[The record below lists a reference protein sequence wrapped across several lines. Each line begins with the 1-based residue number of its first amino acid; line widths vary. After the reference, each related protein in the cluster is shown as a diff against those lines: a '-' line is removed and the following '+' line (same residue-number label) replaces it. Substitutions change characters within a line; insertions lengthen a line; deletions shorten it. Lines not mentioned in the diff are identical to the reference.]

1 MQSWTVG
8 SIEITRVEDP
18 GFELVLPQDE
28 ATVTA
33 LRRSPWLRPAFVDH
47 DWSLRVG
54 SSATVIRSR
63 GTIVLVDPFLAFG
76 DDESTAPRLSAL
88 RDAGVDAG
96 DVDIVVN
103 THVDGLGSNLLRS
116 GEPAFP
122 HARYL
127 VPAAELDA
135 IRLGTH
141 GDAARG
147 RALLDLHDAG
157 GVEAS
162 LGTEVLAPGVALED
176 APGHSAGHHVVRVDG
191 GDQQAAVIVG
201 HLVLHPAQ
209 IADPSVVTGDVD
221 PDRLVAS
228 RRAVLDRCAEED
240 ELLLGPLFAPPG
252 GGRVRRDGTGYRLE
266 VGRV

>member
-1 MQSWTVG
+1 MESWTVG
-8 SIEITRVEDP
+8 SVDITRVEDP
-18 GFELVLPQDE
+18 GFELVLPQDQ

-33 LRRSPWLRPAFVDH
+33 LRRSPWLRPAFVDD

-54 SSATVIRSR
+54 SSATVIRSG
-63 GTIVLVDPFLAFG
+63 GTVVLVDPFLAFG
-76 DDESTAPRLSAL
+76 DEESTAPRLSAL
-88 RDAGVDAG
+88 RDAGVEAG

-103 THVDGLGSNLLRS
+103 THVDGLGSNLLAD
-116 GEPAFP
+116 GAPAFP
-122 HARYL
+122 QARYL

-135 IRLGTH
+135 IRLGSH

-162 LGTEVLAPGVALED
+162 LGSEVLAPGVALED

-191 GDQQAAVIVG
+191 GDQQAVIVG
-201 HLVLHPAQ
+201 HLFLHPAQ

-221 PDRLVAS
+221 PDRLVAT

-240 ELLLGPLFAPPG
+240 ELLLGPLFAAPG
-252 GGRVRRDGTGYRLE
+252 GGRVRRDGIGYRLE
-266 VGRV
+266 LDRT